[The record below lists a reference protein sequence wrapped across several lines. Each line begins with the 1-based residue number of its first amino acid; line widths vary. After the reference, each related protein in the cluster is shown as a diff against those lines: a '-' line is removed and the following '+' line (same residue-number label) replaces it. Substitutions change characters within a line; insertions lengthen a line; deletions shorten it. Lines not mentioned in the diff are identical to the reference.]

1 MTQSPS
7 SAEALSVTQKATAL
21 LRRFYGYSVFRPGQL
36 DIINALASGRDCV
49 VLMPTG
55 GGKSICYQIPALMAA
70 GTAVIVSPLI
80 ALMND
85 QVQALTQCGIPAAA
99 VNSTNPE
106 SHNRTIMEEVF
117 AGHIKLLYISPERL
131 VSEIERW
138 SQQLPISLFAIDEAH
153 CISQWGHDF
162 RPEYTRL
169 SIIKRLH
176 PRVPVIALTATA
188 DQLTRD
194 DIARQLSLQ
203 SPYSYTASFDRPNI
217 SLSVVPQPTK
227 RMRLDI
233 IVDKVRRYPDD
244 AGIVYCMTRRGA
256 EDMHASLTARGVRSV
271 LYHAALP
278 ATQRQVAHRAFL
290 QGDAQVV
297 CATVAFGMGIDKSN
311 VRWVV
316 HNNLPQ
322 NIESY
327 YQEIGRAGRDGLPA
341 EATLFYSLR
350 DMYTLRRFA
359 DESGRQAINR
369 AKLERM
375 REFAETD
382 LCRRRVL
389 LSYFG
394 ETATEDCG
402 NCDVCRQHPERFDAT
417 TLCQMA
423 ISASLRAGQQTGFS
437 MLIDILRG
445 ARRTD
450 LLAAGYDR
458 IKTYGEGAQFTS
470 EQWRHY
476 LTQMIQSG
484 MFQIAYDQHSRLV
497 VTDYGRQILAGEQPA
512 MFSQPRDA
520 RLITRGLK
528 TEKPSADNPRLTRLK
543 QLRLAIARRHKIP
556 AYMVFSDATLH
567 DMLARHPVT
576 IEEFLQVEGVG
587 EKKAVLYARYFLDF
601 FRNSD

>member
-1 MTQSPS
+1 MTPSPS

-21 LRRFYGYSVFRPGQL
+21 LRRFYGYGDFRPGQL
-36 DIINALASGRDCV
+36 DIIRALASGRDCV

-85 QVQALTQCGIPAAA
+85 QVQALIQCGIPAAA
-99 VNSTNPE
+99 VNSTNTE
-106 SHNRTIMEEVF
+106 AQNRTIMEQVF

-176 PRVPVIALTATA
+176 PDVPVIALTATA
-188 DQLTRD
+188 DPLTRD

-217 SLSVVPQPTK
+217 SLSVVAQPTK

-256 EDMHASLTARGVRSV
+256 EEMHAALTARGVRSV

-278 ATQRQVAHRAFL
+278 ATQREEAHRAFL

-359 DESGRQAINR
+359 DDSGRQAINR

-375 REFAETD
+375 REFAETT

-402 NCDVCRQHPERFDAT
+402 NCDVCRQRPERFDAT
-417 TLCQMA
+417 IICQMA
-423 ISASLRAGQQTGFS
+423 VSAALRVNQQAGFS

-445 ARRTD
+445 ARRAD
-450 LLAAGYDR
+450 LISAGYDR
-458 IKTYGEGAQFTS
+458 IKTYGAGAKYSAQ
-470 EQWRHY
+470 EWRHY

-484 MFQIAYDQHSRLV
+484 VFQIAYDSHSRLI
-497 VTDYGRQILAGEQPA
+497 VTDYGRMVLAGSQRA

-520 RLITRGLK
+520 RLIARGRNVTKPADVNPMLTKLK
-528 TEKPSADNPRLTRLK
+528 H
-543 QLRLAIARRHKIP
+543 LRLEIARDRNIP
-556 AYMVFSDATLH
+556 AFMVFSDATLL
-567 DMLARHPVT
+567 DMLAKRPVT
-576 IEEFLQVEGVG
+576 LRQFMQVEGVG
-587 EKKAVLYARYFLDF
+587 EKKASLYARSFIDL
-601 FRNSD
+601 FRHTD